1 MKNCTPFAYLPWNTA
16 SLFSSLNWAEIKTLL
31 SSDVDVKYIENV
43 ILIHDSEACLRPL
56 LR

>member
-16 SLFSSLNWAEIKTLL
+16 SLFSSLNWAEKKTLL